1 MSIFESI
8 SNGFRAISDP
18 FIGQG
23 NSEENR
29 MIREEKAKIKKLTQQ
44 IEEQYSI
51 LGKTY
56 YGVKAEAEGLEP
68 DEAAAQLE
76 IVEAEAVVGEAA
88 IETAGPSDLSEE
100 TASEEVPA
108 EEASSEDVPS
118 EEVQFEE
125 VPSEEACP
133 EVSAC
138 EEKGSEDPTVSE
150 IRKKISELLIER
162 KECKKR
168 ISEVEE
174 SIRIR
179 KEEEAAER
187 ETAG

>member
-29 MIREEKAKIKKLTQQ
+29 MIREEKARIKKLTQQ
-44 IEEQYSI
+44 IEEQYLI

-76 IVEAEAVVGEAA
+76 IVEAEAVVGGAA
-88 IETAGPSDLSEE
+88 KGTAGPSDLSEE
-100 TASEEVPA
+100 TASEEVTA
-108 EEASSEDVPS
+108 EEASSEDDTQ
-118 EEVQFEE
+118 E
-125 VPSEEACP
+125 
-133 EVSAC
+133 
-138 EEKGSEDPTVSE
+138 
-150 IRKKISELLIER
+150 
-162 KECKKR
+162 
-168 ISEVEE
+168 
-174 SIRIR
+174 
-179 KEEEAAER
+179 
-187 ETAG
+187 